1 MDTTGLVLNAE
12 TARTLAGH
20 LAAIQRILGTIP
32 SADAPP
38 NPQRPKVTSQTQVNR
53 KTKRRAAQRR
63 RSAQKNFLKPSST
76 PATQIGR
83 LSTSAIFSSFPA
95 FSWPWISK
103 SERSLPTCYTLQ
115 FRVRYDFPVW
125 VESDWQCARC
135 QCSNF
140 ARRRKCFECQA
151 DIPIRVTAIPIY
163 SIKTNPEVSR
173 HKLADLVTLKS
184 RKLFILPAQACP
196 RSKEIRPVS
205 ASNKATDNCIVQ

>member
-103 SERSLPTCYTLQ
+103 SERIYHAIRSLPTCHTLQ

-125 VESDWQCARC
+125 VESDWQCAK
-135 QCSNF
+135 SSH
-140 ARRRKCFECQA
+140 K
-151 DIPIRVTAIPIY
+151 
-163 SIKTNPEVSR
+163 
-173 HKLADLVTLKS
+173 KLAL
-184 RKLFILPAQACP
+184 R
-196 RSKEIRPVS
+196 
-205 ASNKATDNCIVQ
+205 